1 MTHSVIV
8 MPFPFSVQLK
18 IASKK
23 RCAQKTCTYIKININ
38 DEINAVRGGK
48 QSLSDYRSVASF
60 IAQAYNIKADKTS
73 AIRIITEITMNI
85 NDIVLNSRP
94 VDIRQPSAS
103 DAPALCCEQPETE
116 FPKETPVAMLYVPFQ
131 QWRKVSEPMVGL
143 DRGTVFEEL
152 DKPFIGERM

>member
-116 FPKETPVAMLYVPFQ
+116 FPKETPVAMLYSPQ
-131 QWRKVSEPMVGL
+131 QSFRNIYCEEDALM
-143 DRGTVFEEL
+143 RGTIFEEL